1 MSTVVVGG
9 ALFVDVVVAVVFI
22 VEGGSVVVAVEGGSV
37 VVAVEG
43 DSVVVAVEVAVVV
56 EFEMHTPSTEQ
67 TPGAPLTVHGVPS
80 RTTGQ

>member
-22 VEGGSVVVAVEGGSV
+22 VEGGSV